1 MYAGRVACCFLV
13 NHGEYA
19 DETEGRTDRQTDR
32 QTNDR
37 PLSPVYTRNN
47 VEATFD
53 FVEATF
59 VFVAKKSN
67 NVERV
72 YRKMLSSFRQSQM
85 LLRHCC
91 RFLQQC
97 RKGESMV
104 SGALGK
110 ISKLCLHM
118 FFVMQIRVIFA
129 LPFPL

>member
-37 PLSPVYTRNN
+37 PLSPVNTRNN

-59 VFVAKKSN
+59 VYVAKKSN

-97 RKGESMV
+97 CRFGNNVVRNFVLLTK
-104 SGALGK
+104 
-110 ISKLCLHM
+110 SKHIKHVQ
-118 FFVMQIRVIFA
+118 FVWTLSNKTEF
-129 LPFPL
+129 